1 MKKFHLAAAGV
12 VICAFC
18 AACSQS
24 VSPTS
29 PTAVPGRS
37 FTGSPSQGLSDAARS
52 GAAVAVP
59 LRGQF
64 EGTATVTPLDPPF
77 AQVNVS
83 ATGQASH
90 LGRFTLEIPHVVNF
104 ATRSA
109 TGTMTLTAANGDT
122 LTASFTG
129 QSQIAEPLVTIVET
143 ATVTGGT
150 GRFADASGSFT
161 VNRLF
166 DRSTGIT
173 QGTLEGTISAD

>member
-1 MKKFHLAAAGV
+1 MKRFHLAAAGV
-12 VICAFC
+12 VICALC

-37 FTGSPSQGLSDAARS
+37 LTGSSSQALADARS

-90 LGRFTLEIPHVVNF
+90 LGRFTLDIPHVVNF

-129 QSQIAEPLVTIVET
+129 QSQVADPLVTIVET

-166 DRSTGIT
+166 NRATGLT
-173 QGTLEGTISAD
+173 EGTLEGTISVD

>member
-1 MKKFHLAAAGV
+1 MKNVHLAAIGV
-12 VICAFC
+12 VICALC

-29 PTAVPGRS
+29 PTAVPGGS
-37 FTGSPSQGLSDAARS
+37 LTGASSQALADARS
-52 GAAVAVP
+52 GAAVALP
-59 LRGQF
+59 LQGQF

-77 AQVNVS
+77 AQVVVS

-90 LGRFTLEIPHVVNF
+90 LGRFTLSIPHVVNF

-129 QSQIAEPLVTIVET
+129 QSQIADPLVTIVET

-166 DRSTGIT
+166 NRATGAT
-173 QGTLEGTISAD
+173 EGTLEGTISAH

>member
-1 MKKFHLAAAGV
+1 MKKVHFAVAV
-12 VICAFC
+12 VICALC

-29 PTAVPGRS
+29 PTSAPGSSLNGSSTQVVADVP
-37 FTGSPSQGLSDAARS
+37 
-52 GAAVAVP
+52 VP
-59 LRGQF
+59 LKGQF
-64 EGTATVTPLDPPF
+64 DGTATVTPLDPPF
-77 AQVNVS
+77 GRVNVS
-83 ATGQASH
+83 ATGQATH
-90 LGRFTLEIPHVVNF
+90 LGRFTIEIPHVVNF
-104 ATRSA
+104 ATMSA

-129 QSQIAEPLVTIVET
+129 HSQISGSLVTIVET

-166 DRSTGIT
+166 DRATGLT
-173 QGTLEGTISAD
+173 QGTLEGTISTH